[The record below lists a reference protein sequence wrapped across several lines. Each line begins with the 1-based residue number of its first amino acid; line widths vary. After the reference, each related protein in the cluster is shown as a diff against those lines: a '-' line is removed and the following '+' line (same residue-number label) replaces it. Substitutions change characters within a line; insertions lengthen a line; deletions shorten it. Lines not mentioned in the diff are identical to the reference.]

1 MKKVKITE
9 TFGTEKVPSKN
20 SHFSSCSLFCRRWC
34 IERFV
39 FFSKQVAF
47 DDRVCL
53 GGLKPQGTLLLDGK
67 KMNKTKHHLTSTN
80 LNDIV
85 SSMLILGKVYL
96 IHVTGLRL
104 ILDGGAQNPIY
115 PCVG

>member
-1 MKKVKITE
+1 MKKVKITKHLAPKKCHRK
-9 TFGTEKVPSKN
+9 TRTSPVVVCYAGGGALKD
-20 SHFSSCSLFCRRWC
+20 FC
-34 IERFV
+34 
-39 FFSKQVAF
+39 FFSKRVAF

-53 GGLKPQGTLLLDGK
+53 GGLKPQGTLLLDGT

-80 LNDIV
+80 LKDIV
-85 SSMLILGKVYL
+85 SSMLILEKMYL

-104 ILDGGAQNPIY
+104 MLDGGAQNPIY